1 MIVSLLVE
9 TKVRIVLF
17 STMIQHEY
25 GGYGIHHQGIEMLL
39 CIILTFCDITNFLW
53 LVSFS
58 MLKYVVA
65 YLRL

>member
-1 MIVSLLVE
+1 MII
-9 TKVRIVLF
+9 KIDCFAF
-17 STMIQHEY
+17 SRNESITMVQHEY
-25 GGYGIHHQGIEMLL
+25 GGNGIHHQGIEMLL
-39 CIILTFCDITNFLW
+39 RIILTFCDITNFLW

>member
-39 CIILTFCDITNFLW
+39 RIILTFCDITNFL
-53 LVSFS
+53 
-58 MLKYVVA
+58 
-65 YLRL
+65 